1 MMRRFRAPTLPGP
14 GAELLLEAEASHHLL
29 RVTGIGPGEVV
40 ELHDGKGAEAEAAL
54 LCVEAGRARL
64 QQTGPTRRQELAPLW
79 LLPALLRGPAFDLV
93 LRMGTELGATLIWP
107 VLAERS
113 VARGDRLDRWERV
126 VEAAATQCGR
136 ASLPELRPAAP
147 LIEQATASGPR
158 MARRIFQP
166 GAAQQPAEE
175 GALALWLGPEGGWTP
190 AELAQAEALGLC
202 PAGLGPLTLRA
213 DTATIVALARSRR

>member
-1 MMRRFRAPTLPGP
+1 MRRFRAPALPGP
-14 GAELLLEAEASHHLL
+14 GGELLLEAEASHHLL

-40 ELHDGKGAEAEAAL
+40 ELYDGKGGEAEAAL
-54 LCVEAGRARL
+54 LRVEAGRARL
-64 QQTGPTRRQELAPLW
+64 QQTTPNRWQELAPLW

-93 LRMGTELGATLIWP
+93 LRMGTELGATVIWP

-113 VARGDRLDRWERV
+113 VARGERLERWERV

-147 LIEQATASGPR
+147 LSEQAAAAGPP

-166 GAAQQPAEE
+166 GAAPQPAEA
-175 GALALWLGPEGGWTP
+175 GALALWLGPEGGWSR
-190 AELAQAEALGLC
+190 AELAQAEGLGLS

-213 DTATIVALARSRR
+213 DTAAIVAMARSRR